1 MKSAC
6 VLLVMFGAA
15 LTGCG
20 REPGRAEVPSPP
32 AGPALIHSPPIA
44 QLAAAQLRSLSMEC
58 EKYVPDKSARGP
70 YDAAY
75 CEEAIAAWSDSPL
88 QIVPIGKDEPMP
100 NPAGSPQPG
109 PPRPDSAKPETPKPD
124 SPKPGSSKPGSR

>member
-1 MKSAC
+1 MSDDSVKSAC
-6 VLLVMFGAA
+6 LLLVMFGAA

-20 REPGRAEVPSPP
+20 REPGRAGVPNSTVAPSSTAAPSPP
-32 AGPALIHSPPIA
+32 PGPTLIHSPPIA

-88 QIVPIGKDEPMP
+88 QIVPIP
-100 NPAGSPQPG
+100 
-109 PPRPDSAKPETPKPD
+109 PKPD
-124 SPKPGSSKPGSR
+124 SPKPDSPKPSSPQ

>member
-1 MKSAC
+1 MSDDSMKSAC
-6 VLLVMFGAA
+6 LLLVMFGAA

-20 REPGRAEVPSPP
+20 REPGRAGVPSSPAAPSSTAAPSPP
-32 AGPALIHSPPIA
+32 PGPTLIHSPPIA
-44 QLAAAQLRSLSMEC
+44 QLPAAQLRSLSMEC

-88 QIVPIGKDEPMP
+88 QIVPIP
-100 NPAGSPQPG
+100 
-109 PPRPDSAKPETPKPD
+109 PKPD
-124 SPKPGSSKPGSR
+124 SPKPSSPQ

>member
-1 MKSAC
+1 MPKATC
-6 VLLVMFGAA
+6 ILLIVFSAA

-20 REPGRAEVPSPP
+20 RDSGQTAVPGQAAAPR
-32 AGPALIHSPPIA
+32 LIHSPPIA
-44 QLAAAQLRSLSMEC
+44 KMGAEQLRSLSMEC

-88 QIVPIGKDEPMP
+88 QMLPVIKDE
-100 NPAGSPQPG
+100 SV
-109 PPRPDSAKPETPKPD
+109 RD
-124 SPKPGSSKPGSR
+124 SPASPK

>member
-1 MKSAC
+1 MPKAQFI
-6 VLLVMFGAA
+6 LLLMILSAA

-20 REPGRAEVPSPP
+20 RDSGQTAGPGQASPPGRTAVPGQAAAPR
-32 AGPALIHSPPIA
+32 LIHSPPIA
-44 QLAAAQLRSLSMEC
+44 KMSAEQMRSLSMEC

-88 QIVPIGKDEPMP
+88 QMLPIIKEE
-100 NPAGSPQPG
+100 SV
-109 PPRPDSAKPETPKPD
+109 RD
-124 SPKPGSSKPGSR
+124 SPASPK

>member
-1 MKSAC
+1 MSDDSMKSAC
-6 VLLVMFGAA
+6 LLLVLFGAA

-20 REPGRAEVPSPP
+20 REPGRAGVPSSPAPPSSTAAPSPP
-32 AGPALIHSPPIA
+32 PGPTLIHSPPIA
-44 QLAAAQLRSLSMEC
+44 QLPAAQLRSLSMEC

-88 QIVPIGKDEPMP
+88 QIVPIP
-100 NPAGSPQPG
+100 
-109 PPRPDSAKPETPKPD
+109 PKPD
-124 SPKPGSSKPGSR
+124 SRKPSSPQ